1 MLAAPPG
8 GRTTRLK
15 GFAVLLAV
23 VALLMPTG
31 VGAGSDI
38 EIVSY
43 SGDGYW
49 DGNTWYVSLCPGE
62 TAETTLTLKNNT
74 SKAVTVR
81 LDVIPDENCDDEVEF
96 WWDSSELTI
105 PRHSTADDTFYANV
119 SGSAPPGKYTAELT
133 IKCIVSPL
141 SVATR
146 FAWPVTWH
154 SAVSHG
160 RLSDMGTASSVNVY
174 FEWGETTGYGS
185 RTRVRRITHTG
196 RFSAVIG
203 GLRPGTTYHFRAVA
217 EAKGMSYGS
226 DRSFRTKRHWWRPW
240 W

>member
-43 SGDGYW
+43 DGDGYW
-49 DGNTWYVSLCPGE
+49 DGNDWYVSLYPGE

-74 SKAVTVR
+74 SKAATVK

-105 PRHSTADDTFYANV
+105 PAHGTADTTF
-119 SGSAPPGKYTAELT
+119 
-133 IKCIVSPL
+133 
-141 SVATR
+141 
-146 FAWPVTWH
+146 
-154 SAVSHG
+154 
-160 RLSDMGTASSVNVY
+160 
-174 FEWGETTGYGS
+174 
-185 RTRVRRITHTG
+185 
-196 RFSAVIG
+196 
-203 GLRPGTTYHFRAVA
+203 
-217 EAKGMSYGS
+217 
-226 DRSFRTKRHWWRPW
+226 
-240 W
+240 